1 MRVYFMRVYF
11 MRVYFMGVCFSH
23 VFLMCLD
30 NAKLRGNAVYAA
42 CNND

>member
-1 MRVYFMRVYF
+1 MRVYFMG
-11 MRVYFMGVCFSH
+11 VYFMGVCFSH

>member
-1 MRVYFMRVYF
+1 MRVYF

-30 NAKLRGNAVYAA
+30 NAKQQGSAVYAA